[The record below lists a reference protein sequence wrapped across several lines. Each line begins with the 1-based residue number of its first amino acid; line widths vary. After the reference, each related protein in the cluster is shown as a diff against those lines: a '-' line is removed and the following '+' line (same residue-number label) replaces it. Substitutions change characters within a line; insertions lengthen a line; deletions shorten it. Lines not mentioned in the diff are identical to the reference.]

1 MWDFLTMEC
10 INTIDG
16 PELPRKNVELSTI
29 CYLKNFSLIAVGTD
43 LGKVF
48 FWDLNKSIYLKQDYE
63 NYYKHKA
70 RISSIIMTE
79 NQEGKDYMITAA
91 HDGLILVWEIE
102 SGEIKEHKTV
112 KEIKQE
118 IENKDLFDFDD
129 ILPKLENK
137 PQKPKTFLNFKYLPQ
152 IKFVI
157 NTSNLLS
164 QMEINEKFEKSS
176 GGERS
181 SVFKMKNYNKINV
194 NIIDCQINVIA
205 HSNLTPFLIYSGGN
219 NCQVY
224 VWNFEKSLHSNTLN
238 GHKSPITCLTFDK
251 HYLFSG
257 SADGQILVWNTF
269 DMTHLMT
276 LYDQSAQNIKI
287 LDVMM
292 IPKFGILVSITSD
305 KKLNFWKYESKEL
318 VKTIARKQ
326 ESLCLAIVNSYGK
339 MLSGTK
345 DKTIMEFDLTEIL
358 GSLNIPHDY
367 KKFHFVDD
375 GINYEKDEC
384 IKIIYFLIY

>member
-29 CYLKNFSLIAVGTD
+29 CYLKNYSLIAVGTD

-70 RISSIIMTE
+70 RISCIIVTE
-79 NQEGKDYMITAA
+79 NLEGKDYMISAA
-91 HDGLILVWEIE
+91 HDGLILIWEIE
-102 SGEIKEHKTV
+102 SGEIKEHKSM
-112 KEIKQE
+112 KELKQE
-118 IENKDLFDFDD
+118 KENKDGYDFDD
-129 ILPKLENK
+129 ILPKIETK

-157 NTSNLLS
+157 NTSVLLS
-164 QMEINEKFEKSS
+164 QIEINEKMEKSS
-176 GGERS
+176 GGDRS
-181 SVFKMKNYNKINV
+181 SVFKMKNYNKINI
-194 NIIDCQINVIA
+194 NLSDYQINVIA
-205 HSNLTPFLIYSGGN
+205 HSNLTPFFIYSGGN
-219 NCQVY
+219 NCHVN
-224 VWNFEKSLHSNTLN
+224 VWNFEKSSHMTTLY

-276 LYDQSAQNIKI
+276 LCDQSAQNIRI

-292 IPKFGILVSITSD
+292 IPKYGILVSISSD

-318 VKTIARKQ
+318 VKTISRKQ

-339 MLSGTK
+339 MLSGTR

-384 IKIIYFLIY
+384 KKKIL